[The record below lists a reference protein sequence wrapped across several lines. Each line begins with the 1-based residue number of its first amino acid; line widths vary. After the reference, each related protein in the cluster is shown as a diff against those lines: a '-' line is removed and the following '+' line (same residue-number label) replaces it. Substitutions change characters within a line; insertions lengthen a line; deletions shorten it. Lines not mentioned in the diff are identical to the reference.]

1 MIRVAALLVATSVAG
16 CATGPTRSEVLASLV
31 GRPEADAI
39 RTLGAPN
46 RILQANNSRFLAYDE
61 RSLNYAPGPGFGP
74 YGPFGYGYFIPVTV
88 PYERSCETTVEVTGG
103 VVRSWNLRGNG
114 C

>member
-1 MIRVAALLVATSVAG
+1 MRVSLLLVAATLAG

-31 GRPEADAI
+31 GHPEADAL
-39 RTLGAPN
+39 RVLGAPN
-46 RILQANNSRFLAYDE
+46 RILEASGSKFLAYDE
-61 RSLNYAPGPGFGP
+61 RQVGYAPAPGFGP
-74 YGPFGYGYFIPVTV
+74 YGPFGYGYYFPPAV
-88 PYERSCETTVEVTGG
+88 PYQRVCETTVEVLGG